1 MRHLYQC
8 PMRWADLD
16 LLGHV
21 NNVVYVDYLQ
31 EARVDM
37 MRSHGPSVRRGEDGS
52 QGEDLAEGVV
62 VVRHEVT
69 YRAPLTFR
77 FRPISIECWV
87 TEIRAASFT
96 MAYEVFDETPD
107 GRVVHLRASTVLTPY
122 VFATERPRRLSPEE
136 KDTLAPFLEEPL
148 PKSPR
153 IEPVAAERT
162 WSPGHY
168 PLHVRFS
175 DVDVYGH
182 VNNVKYFEYFQEA
195 RIPLMER
202 LGRDITGDTG
212 FHVVV
217 AQTDVDYRIPILF
230 RLEAYDVHSRITHVG
245 SKSFTISSEIRDGD
259 TVLSRAR
266 VVLVFF
272 DPATQHSIEPPA
284 EFRDA
289 ILDALA
295 A

>member
-1 MRHLYQC
+1 
-8 PMRWADLD
+8 MRWADLD
-16 LLGHV
+16 PLGHV

-37 MRSHGPSVRRGEDGS
+37 MRSHGPAVRRGEDGLG
-52 QGEDLAEGVV
+52 GENLAEGVV
-62 VVRHEVT
+62 VVRHEVS

-96 MAYEVFDETPD
+96 MAYEIFDETPD

-122 VFATERPRRLSPEE
+122 VFETERPRRLSPEE
-136 KDTLAPFLEEPL
+136 KETLAPFLEEPL
-148 PKSPR
+148 PASPKIAP
-153 IEPVAAERT
+153 IEPWE
-162 WSPGHY
+162 PGHY

-195 RIPLMER
+195 RIPMMER
-202 LGRDITGDTG
+202 LGRSLPGIDR

-217 AQTDVDYRIPILF
+217 AQTDVDYRVPILF
-230 RLEAYDVHSRITHVG
+230 RLEPYDVYTRVTHVG
-245 SKSFTISSEIRDGD
+245 TKSFTLESEIRDGE
-259 TVLSRAR
+259 TLLSRAR
-266 VVLVFF
+266 IVLVFF
-272 DPATQHSIEPPA
+272 DSATQQSVEPPA
-284 EFRDA
+284 AYREA
-289 ILDALA
+289 MLA
-295 A
+295 AVNA